1 METGL
6 IAIEIAARIHS
17 VPMDVQ
23 SVRKKYF
30 VERELSPEEMI
41 RILRDHGFKAN
52 HRRLSSLEELKGY
65 PLPQIILTPE
75 RTFHVLIGMK
85 DGKCLIFDTGEKAIR
100 EVDEESLKGLW
111 SGEVVALRPRFKQT
125 EFYSSFKWLFM
136 EFFRFRSIFY
146 EVLGASFFIQS
157 FGLVTPLFIQ
167 VIIDKVLPHHAVATL
182 QVVAAAFL
190 TVIVFES
197 FMNFL
202 RNYLLY
208 HTANKID
215 AGLGA
220 RVYRHLLSLPY
231 RYFETRRVGNIIAR
245 VRELENLRQFMT
257 NVSLT
262 VLLDTVFSVV
272 FIVIMA
278 LYSVTLTLMVLA
290 FVAVIALVSFIA
302 TPHIKAKLDEKF
314 HKGAM
319 AQSFLVE
326 SITGIQ
332 TVKSMALEGKMVR
345 NWENHLGDYIQSA
358 FNLANVGNVAVT
370 ASQAL
375 QKLMTLA
382 VIYFGVGLVFDN
394 RLSVGQLIAF
404 QMFASQL
411 SGPILRLVN
420 MWQDFQQAR
429 LSLERIGDIVNTP
442 SEVTGGSVSLRDLQ
456 GSIVFKDVKFRY
468 AHDGPLV
475 LDGVSLAIQPG
486 EMIGIVGRSGS
497 GKSTVAKLVQRLY
510 HPQEGVI
517 AVDNIDLRHMDPLFL
532 RHRIGMVPQD
542 SFLFSGT
549 IRENITMAM
558 PDADMERVMAASR
571 VAGAHEFISEMPLGY
586 DSIVEERGVSLSGGQ
601 RQRISIARALI
612 TNPRFIIFDEATS
625 ALDYESE
632 RAIKNHLGLI
642 RKGRTVI
649 LIAHRLNMMRDC
661 DRIIVLDRGRIVE
674 TGDHVSLIKKGGLYA
689 HLCKQQEIEGDG
701 SARVQAHPGR
711 NPGETA

>member
-6 IAIEIAARIHS
+6 IAIEVAARIHA

-41 RILRDHGFKAN
+41 RILRDHGFKAR
-52 HRRLSSLEELKGY
+52 HRRIAGLEELKGY
-65 PLPQIILTPE
+65 PLPQILLAPE
-75 RTFHVLIGMK
+75 GGYHVLIGMK
-85 DGKCLIFDTGEKAIR
+85 EGKGLVFDTAQRAIR
-100 EVDEESLKGLW
+100 EVDEEGLRGLW
-111 SGEVVALRPRFKQT
+111 SGEVVALRPRFRQT
-125 EFYSSFKWLFM
+125 EFASSFKWLFM
-136 EFFRFRSIFY
+136 EFFRFRSIFH
-146 EVLGASFFIQS
+146 EVVGASFFIQS

-167 VIIDKVLPHHAVATL
+167 VIIDKVLPHHAVSTL

-190 TVIVFES
+190 AVIVFES
-197 FMNFL
+197 CMHFL

-208 HTANKID
+208 HTANKVD

-231 RYFETRRVGNIIAR
+231 RYFETRRVGTIIAR

-272 FIVIMA
+272 FIAVMA
-278 LYSVTLTLMVLA
+278 LYSVALTLLVLG
-290 FVAVIALVSFIA
+290 FVAVIAVVSFIA
-302 TPHIKAKLDEKF
+302 TPHIKARLDEKF
-314 HKGAM
+314 HRGAV

-326 SITGIQ
+326 SVTGIQ
-332 TVKSMALEGKMVR
+332 TVKSMALEGRMVR
-345 NWENHLGDYIQSA
+345 DWENHLGDYIQSA

-382 VIYFGVGLVFDN
+382 VITVGVGLVFDN

-411 SGPILRLVN
+411 SGPVLRLVHL
-420 MWQDFQQAR
+420 WQDFQQAR

-442 SEVTGGSVSLRDLQ
+442 SEVTGGSVSLRDLK
-456 GSIVFKDVKFRY
+456 GSIVFRDVKFRY

-475 LDGVSLAIQPG
+475 LDGVSLAVQPG

-497 GKSTVAKLVQRLY
+497 GKSTVARLVQRLY

-517 AVDNIDLRHMDPLFL
+517 AVDGIDLRHMDPLFL
-532 RHRIGMVPQD
+532 RTRIGMVPQE

-549 IRENITMAM
+549 IRENIAMAM
-558 PDADMERVMAASR
+558 PDADMERVIAASR
-571 VAGAHEFISEMPLGY
+571 IAGAHEFIAEMPLGY
-586 DSIVEERGVSLSGGQ
+586 DTFVEERGVSLSGGQ
-601 RQRISIARALI
+601 RQRIAIARALI
-612 TNPRFIIFDEATS
+612 TNPRIVIFDEATS

-632 RAIKNHLGLI
+632 RAIRNHLGHI

-661 DRIIVLDRGRIVE
+661 DRILVLDRGRIVE
-674 TGDHVSLIKKGGLYA
+674 AGDHASLMKKGGLYA
-689 HLCKQQEIEGDG
+689 HLCKQQEIEGG
-701 SARVQAHPGR
+701 GAARVQAHPG
-711 NPGETA
+711 